1 MKDSSD
7 LKTDATVRGSSEL
20 ETDAVLRGN
29 SELETDTVI
38 IIIII
43 IMKIIYIAPNPL
55 KALGALQN
63 Q

>member
-1 MKDSSD
+1 MTVSSI
-7 LKTDATVRGSSEL
+7 SSRTYLLLFSKENIYERPL
-20 ETDAVLRGN
+20 
-29 SELETDTVI
+29 